1 MGMKVKFNPY
11 ELSARIETAGDKAVR
26 NAIRGLQS
34 AAEDIAETASA
45 MAPRDTGA
53 LEGAIRV
60 TRAAQGRDA
69 LGRFTRAGVT
79 VYIDPLAMNPDTDEY
94 VTDYA
99 SIMHWELTP
108 YGELQLGEKSKQ
120 KGGEVGGG
128 FIERALE
135 EHIDDIE
142 ETVADQVSRALR

>member
-26 NAIRGLQS
+26 NAIKGLQNV
-34 AAEDIAETASA
+34 AEDIAETASA

-53 LEGAIRV
+53 LERSIRV
-60 TRAAQGRDA
+60 TRAGQGRDA

-79 VYIDPLAMNPDTDEY
+79 VYIDPLATNPDTDEY

-99 SIMHWELTP
+99 AIMHWELTP
-108 YGELQLGEKSKQ
+108 YGELQLGEKSEQ
-120 KGGEVGGG
+120 KGGDVGGG

-135 EHIDDIE
+135 ERIDDIE